1 MGQEVEHVRSYDLG
15 RILVGDGE
23 ERFQVQDNDT
33 QGVGTHSPGDGRDLD
48 ASGATSRAERRT
60 TPVNL
65 RHQPT
70 RPSEDRTVG
79 WSQRRACYLT
89 TEDQDLWPNMTTSIA
104 SSSRSARRSRH
115 CAAGTAQPALRS
127 RHGAAGTAEASA
139 RRPRTARHK
148 KDDAMAHLP
157 PRVALGKSPAGGLGW
172 GSRHPHGLD
181 TRHFESWCP
190 SATTGLLALVPEDVC
205 ANTGYRSEEVGCVS
219 PIVSM
224 QVGALPPG
232 WSTCG
237 ARILSSSGYLGA
249 GCRSR
254 WKLQGRCRRH

>member
-23 ERFQVQDNDT
+23 ERFQVEGNDTQGVGT

-60 TPVNL
+60 TPANL

-89 TEDQDLWPNMTTSIA
+89 TEDQDLLPNMTTSIA

-115 CAAGTAQPALRS
+115 C
-127 RHGAAGTAEASA
+127 
-139 RRPRTARHK
+139 
-148 KDDAMAHLP
+148 
-157 PRVALGKSPAGGLGW
+157 
-172 GSRHPHGLD
+172 
-181 TRHFESWCP
+181 
-190 SATTGLLALVPEDVC
+190 
-205 ANTGYRSEEVGCVS
+205 
-219 PIVSM
+219 
-224 QVGALPPG
+224 
-232 WSTCG
+232 
-237 ARILSSSGYLGA
+237 
-249 GCRSR
+249 
-254 WKLQGRCRRH
+254 